1 MTAIQHVQE
10 LDQSADVFL
19 YELKGF
25 RTSNPN
31 ETFRFCNQSGVSFG
45 GAWNT
50 LACSHNAMEITSTG
64 TQPRIEITISDAA
77 GTVGSLLNE
86 IDAIEGA
93 KLRILRT
100 KVRFLDS
107 GATPST
113 TNGIL
118 QRSDMVI
125 TRIVNFVPGDAIVC
139 EASSPLD
146 FGGGETSCP
155 GRVGV
160 IKCPASISY
169 RGPYCGYAGQAMFKL
184 DGTPTLNSAEDVCA
198 KDLKSC
204 RARFGAGAVLPY
216 GGFPSLQRR

>member
-1 MTAIQHVQE
+1 MTALQHVQE
-10 LDQSADVFL
+10 LDQSADVYL

-31 ETFRFCNQSGVSFG
+31 ETFRFCNQSGVAFG
-45 GAWNT
+45 GSWNA
-50 LACSHNAMEITSTG
+50 LACSHNAIEITSTG

-93 KLRILRT
+93 KLRIIRT
-100 KVRFLDS
+100 KAKYLDS
-107 GATPST
+107 GPLAST

-125 TRIVNFVPGDAIVC
+125 SRVSNFIPGEAIVC

-146 FGGGETSCP
+146 MGGGETSCP
-155 GRVGV
+155 SRCALN
-160 IKCPASISY
+160 KCSWVYKSTE
-169 RGPYCGYAGQAMFKL
+169 CSYAGSAMFDLSNNPVIGDPSQDK
-184 DGTPTLNSAEDVCA
+184 CA
-198 KDLKSC
+198 KTLSACK
-204 RARFGAGAVLPY
+204 ARNNTLFF

>member
-31 ETFRFCNQSGVSFG
+31 ETFRFTNQSGVSFG
-45 GAWNT
+45 GAWNA
-50 LACSHNAMEITSTG
+50 LACSHNAIEISSTG

-93 KLRILRT
+93 KLRIIRT
-100 KVRFLDS
+100 KVKYLDS
-107 GATPST
+107 SPMAST

-118 QRSDMVI
+118 QRSDMVV
-125 TRIVNFVPGDAIVC
+125 TRLVNFIPMDGATFEC
-139 EASSPLD
+139 SSVLD
-146 FGGGETSCP
+146 FGGGEVGCP
-155 GRVGV
+155 SRVATNLCSALYKGV
-160 IKCPASISY
+160 
-169 RGPYCGYAGQAMFKL
+169 YCGYSGSAMFDLSNNPVL
-184 DGTPTLNSAEDVCA
+184 DASQDKCA
-198 KDLKSC
+198 KTLAAC
-204 RARFGAGAVLPY
+204 RARQNVINF